1 MSTLKQQ
8 HFVGVKIEDQF
19 EKPDF
24 EVKTFVA
31 RLNIMVDPTFEP
43 GKSGS
48 LISRTMATI
57 LAFPGKQQ
65 FPLG

>member
-1 MSTLKQQ
+1 MNTLKQQ
-8 HFVGVKIEDQF
+8 YFVGVKIEEQF

-31 RLNIMVDPTFEP
+31 RLNIMVDPISEP
-43 GKSGS
+43 GRSGS

-57 LAFPGKQQ
+57 LAFPGKQRFQ
-65 FPLG
+65 LG